1 VTTLESYAFV
11 KAGID
16 EYWNANPDVI
26 ANGQTFA
33 PHISGGPVD
42 FVLF

>member
-1 VTTLESYAFV
+1 M

-16 EYWNANPDVI
+16 QQWNSDRDVRSKI
-26 ANGQTFA
+26 PPETFA